1 MPKELRIKSMS
12 KKKIVLSV
20 RSLCKDYRR
29 PSGNMFTVLE
39 GINLD
44 IYDGEFLALVGLSG
58 SGKSTLLRC
67 MAGLLSPDR
76 GTVSYANPS
85 PENMQLS
92 AFVFQNFALFPWMT
106 IRENI
111 AVSMP
116 KLTKQEQHVRIDRI
130 IQLVGLKGFED
141 AFPRELSGGMR
152 QRVSLARAM
161 VSDPMIMF
169 MDEPFS
175 ALDPLTS
182 ESLRAELVRLWAQPD
197 RKIRS
202 CVLVTHR
209 FEEALQL
216 ADRILIL
223 SSNPGTIFRSIEIN
237 LPRPRMP
244 NSIEYKE
251 IEEQLE
257 KAFGQL
263 HLDKVTDDTEY
274 ETIAPEI
281 QPIQK
286 PTEIQNKNKAT
297 SPIVDKNQEESKL
310 NKDIQHTKTKRVKP
324 LINTNLTLVEGLV
337 SRLSTEV
344 ETTDLYDLCED
355 MGQSVDQVLPAV
367 AAAETLGFIIT
378 PGIRVVLTEEGR
390 KFASEHD
397 AEARGKMMRYAIL
410 KLPVVYSIYELV
422 KNSGEEGLEADI
434 AIEQIVMML
443 PFEDHDVQ
451 FQTLLKWCR
460 YANLI
465 VYDSDEEKLFIPD

>member
-1 MPKELRIKSMS
+1 M
-12 KKKIVLSV
+12 KKKKVVLSV

-29 PSGNMFTVLE
+29 PNGNMFTVLE

-44 IYDGEFLALVGLSG
+44 IFDGEFLALVGLSG

-67 MAGLLSPDR
+67 MAGLLTPDR
-76 GTVSYANPS
+76 GTVSYATPS
-85 PENMQLS
+85 PENMQLG
-92 AFVFQNFALFPWMT
+92 AFVFQSFALFPWMT

-116 KLTKQEQHVRIDRI
+116 KLSRNEQNERIDRI
-130 IQLVGLKGFED
+130 IQMVGLKGFED

-182 ESLRAELVRLWAQPD
+182 ESLRAELVRIWSQPD

-202 CVLVTHR
+202 SVLVTHR

-244 NSIEYKE
+244 NSKEYKE

-257 KAFGQL
+257 KAFGLL
-263 HLDKVTDDTEY
+263 HLDKVTDEHDY
-274 ETIAPEI
+274 ETLVPDITPN
-281 QPIQK
+281 QK
-286 PTEIQNKNKAT
+286 TNLTQEQSSVVIKSSEKHPASENKKAKET
-297 SPIVDKNQEESKL
+297 SQ
-310 NKDIQHTKTKRVKP
+310 TKQKRVKP

-337 SRLSTEV
+337 SRLSTED
-344 ETTDLYDLCED
+344 EETDLYDLCEE

-367 AAAETLGFIIT
+367 AAGETLGFITT
-378 PGIRVVLTEEGR
+378 PGIRVVLTEQGR
-390 KFASEHD
+390 LFATEHD
-397 AEARGKMMRYAIL
+397 TEVRSEMMRSAIL
-410 KLPVVYSIYELV
+410 KLPVVYSIYALV
-422 KNSGEEGLEADI
+422 KNAGQEGLEADI

-460 YANLI
+460 YANLLI
-465 VYDSDEEKLFIPD
+465 YDSDEEKLFIPD

>member
-1 MPKELRIKSMS
+1 MF
-12 KKKIVLSV
+12 KKKIVLTV

-39 GINLD
+39 GINID

-67 MAGLLSPDR
+67 MAGLLNPDR
-76 GTVSYANPS
+76 GTVSYATPS
-85 PENMQLS
+85 PDNMQLS

-116 KLTKQEQHVRIDRI
+116 KLSRQEQDIRIDRI
-130 IQLVGLKGFED
+130 IQMVGLKGFED

-237 LPRPRMP
+237 LTRPRMP

-274 ETIAPEI
+274 ENIAPEI
-281 QPIQK
+281 PALQK
-286 PTEIQNKNKAT
+286 PTEIPNKAPLSIQDKMIVNDNKLIKNL
-297 SPIVDKNQEESKL
+297 SP
-310 NKDIQHTKTKRVKP
+310 TKARRVKP

-344 ETTDLYDLCED
+344 ETTDLYDLCEE

-390 KFASEHD
+390 TFASEHD
-397 AEARGKMMRYAIL
+397 AEVRGKMMRNAIL

-422 KNSGEEGLEADI
+422 KNTGEGGLEADI

>member
-1 MPKELRIKSMS
+1 MS

-67 MAGLLSPDR
+67 MAGLINPDR

-116 KLTKQEQHVRIDRI
+116 KLSKTEQNVRIDRI

-182 ESLRAELVRLWAQPD
+182 ESLRAELVRIWCQSD
-197 RKIRS
+197 RKIRA

-244 NSIEYKE
+244 NSQEYKE
-251 IEEQLE
+251 LEEHLE

-263 HLDKVTDDTEY
+263 HLDKVTEDLEFDN
-274 ETIAPEI
+274 ASQEI
-281 QPIQK
+281 QPLQK
-286 PTEIQNKNKAT
+286 QAEISFKNKVTNTTAEKQPDENKT
-297 SPIVDKNQEESKL
+297 EKENQL
-310 NKDIQHTKTKRVKP
+310 NKPKRVKP

-367 AAAETLGFIIT
+367 AAAETLGFITT
-378 PGIRVVLTEEGR
+378 PGIRVILTEDGR
-390 KFASEHD
+390 KFAAEHD
-397 AEARGKMMRYAIL
+397 PEARGKMMRTAIL

-422 KNSGEEGLEADI
+422 RNSGEEGLEADI

-465 VYDSDEEKLFIPD
+465 IYDSDEEKLFIPD

>member
-1 MPKELRIKSMS
+1 MS
-12 KKKIVLSV
+12 KKKIILSV

-39 GINLD
+39 GIHLD

-67 MAGLLSPDR
+67 MAGLINPDR
-76 GTVSYANPS
+76 GTVSYATPS

-92 AFVFQNFALFPWMT
+92 AFVFQNFALFPWMS

-116 KLTKQEQHVRIDRI
+116 KLTRQEQDIRIDRI
-130 IQLVGLKGFED
+130 IQMVGLKGFED

-244 NSIEYKE
+244 NSPEYKE

-263 HLDKVTDDTEY
+263 HLDKVTDENEFENTTTDV
-274 ETIAPEI
+274 
-281 QPIQK
+281 QSRQK
-286 PTEIQNKNKAT
+286 QIDNLNKNRMVISTHDKVSEPENKLTKNNSPT
-297 SPIVDKNQEESKL
+297 SKQRRI
-310 NKDIQHTKTKRVKP
+310 KP

-378 PGIRVVLTEEGR
+378 PGIRVVLTDEGR
-390 KFASEHD
+390 LFASEHD
-397 AEARGKMMRYAIL
+397 AEVRGKMMRNAIL

-422 KNSGEEGLEADI
+422 KNSGESGLEADI

>member
-1 MPKELRIKSMS
+1 MS
-12 KKKIVLSV
+12 KKKIVLTV

-39 GINLD
+39 GINID

-67 MAGLLSPDR
+67 IAGLLNPDR
-76 GTVSYANPS
+76 GTVSYATPS
-85 PENMQLS
+85 PDNMQLS

-116 KLTKQEQHVRIDRI
+116 KLSRQEQDIRIDRI
-130 IQLVGLKGFED
+130 IQMVGLKGFED

-263 HLDKVTDDTEY
+263 HLDKVTEDTEY
-274 ETIAPEI
+274 ENIVPEI
-281 QPIQK
+281 LTIQK
-286 PTEIQNKNKAT
+286 PSEIPNKAPLPVQGKILANDNKLIKNL
-297 SPIVDKNQEESKL
+297 SP
-310 NKDIQHTKTKRVKP
+310 TKSRRVKP

-344 ETTDLYDLCED
+344 ETTDLYDLCEE

-390 KFASEHD
+390 MFASEHD
-397 AEARGKMMRYAIL
+397 AEVRGKMMRNAIL

-422 KNSGEEGLEADI
+422 KKTGEGGLEADI